1 MERNQGCMRKRI
13 LKTFLGVLLAFGPG
27 PLLNAE
33 GEEKASPAKTPE
45 ALYFQGTVGQKYEWH
60 KSAKA
65 DGITIY
71 WCRVGDSPVIA
82 FRGEGIVDGPIE
94 KVSSVIVDT
103 TRATE
108 WVDSLV
114 SSKVLRP
121 VSPMEFIEYDHV
133 GIPFPFTPLMSDRD
147 FVSKATLAADPKTH
161 GISVTYESVDDPS
174 MPPLKKY
181 VRGVMWCEFK
191 MTPMS
196 FPGQTYVEA
205 EIHCDPKGSIA
216 KWLVNF

>member
-1 MERNQGCMRKRI
+1 
-13 LKTFLGVLLAFGPG
+13 
-27 PLLNAE
+27 
-33 GEEKASPAKTPE
+33 
-45 ALYFQGTVGQKYEWH
+45 
-60 KSAKA
+60 
-65 DGITIY
+65 
-71 WCRVGDSPVIA
+71 
-82 FRGEGIVDGPIE
+82 
-94 KVSSVIVDT
+94 
-103 TRATE
+103 
-108 WVDSLV
+108 
-114 SSKVLRP
+114 
-121 VSPMEFIEYDHV
+121 
-133 GIPFPFTPLMSDRD
+133 MSDRD

-216 KWLVNF
+216 KWLVNFFQESWPQTTFNNLRHQVQKPDIQVLPVIESLLPKPGVKMAKSAR